1 MYLSWH
7 NTDQVRLS
15 SRLTNFYRSY
25 CPLLNISFPSFSVW
39 PYKIIFSPP
48 PVKPEG
54 TIGLHS
60 VCLSVRHTSFR
71 TITDSVIHLWS
82 WNFIHL
88 LPMSQG
94 CALLILGSKGQRS
107 RSWRMV
113 IWKWFPDDNWL
124 CNQPMIMKLH
134 TLAPHESRMRPIDFE
149 VKRSKVKVMAH
160 GYLKMVS
167 GR

>member
-1 MYLSWH
+1 MYMLLRQKKKISVFTVTCWKNLGSVGETGGDYRFALCLS
-7 NTDQVRLS
+7 V
-15 SRLTNFYRSY
+15 
-25 CPLLNISFPSFSVW
+25 CP
-39 PYKIIFSPP
+39 
-48 PVKPEG
+48 
-54 TIGLHS
+54 S

-71 TITDSVIHLWS
+71 TITDYVIHLWS

-134 TLAPHESRMRPIDFE
+134 TLTHHESRMRPIDFE